1 MCDHAYISENS
12 FDKTFRVSLLLLS
25 DIFSFIYLSNSQ
37 KFKEI
42 ISEKIQKDKKKIMQK
57 LYLSY
62 LIYVYNV
69 FQKIHFELNEIF
81 EQINL

>member
-42 ISEKIQKDKKKIMQK
+42 ISEKIQKDKKKD
-57 LYLSY
+57 
-62 LIYVYNV
+62 NA
-69 FQKIHFELNEIF
+69 KIIF
-81 EQINL
+81 IIFNICS